1 MLCLTETFYFI
12 IIYIIKNA
20 ALSILNIYNIVSF
33 KLYKKYYYFAQMMKH
48 IAILLKKDLLLE
60 LRQQHT
66 FYGILLYIA
75 STIYVL
81 YLSLPESPEASVWNS
96 LFWVIQLF
104 VCVNTVAKSFL
115 QESRGRMLYFY
126 TITSP
131 VEFIIAKLLFNLVL
145 MLVMTLISLLLFFI
159 FLNNPVTDSLRFT
172 GIVILGGTSISL
184 VFTLMSAIAAKAQQ
198 NAALIAILGFPV
210 ILPQLLLLMRLSKAA
225 FSEVFREGAVLQLV
239 GLIAGL
245 DVLVIALA
253 VVLFPYLWKD

>member
-1 MLCLTETFYFI
+1 MI
-12 IIYIIKNA
+12 
-20 ALSILNIYNIVSF
+20 
-33 KLYKKYYYFAQMMKH
+33 KH
-48 IAILLKKDLLLE
+48 IAALLKKDILLE

-75 STIYVL
+75 STIFVL
-81 YLSLPESPEASVWNS
+81 YLSLPDNPEASVWNS

-115 QESRGRMLYFY
+115 HESRGRMLYFY
-126 TITSP
+126 SITSP
-131 VEFIIAKLLFNLVL
+131 VVFIIAKLLFNAVL
-145 MLVMTLISLLLFFI
+145 MLFMSLISLLLFFI
-159 FLNNPVTDSLRFT
+159 FLNNPVSDSLRFT

-198 NAALIAILGFPV
+198 NAALIAILGFPI

-225 FSEVFREGAVLQLV
+225 FAEVFRQGAVWQLA

-245 DVLVIALA
+245 DVLVIVMA
-253 VVLFPYLWKD
+253 VILFPYLWKD

>member
-1 MLCLTETFYFI
+1 MISRI
-12 IIYIIKNA
+12 IA
-20 ALSILNIYNIVSF
+20 
-33 KLYKKYYYFAQMMKH
+33 
-48 IAILLKKDLLLE
+48 LLKKDLLLE

-75 STIYVL
+75 STIFVL
-81 YLSLPESPEASVWNS
+81 YLSLPESPEANVWNS

-126 TITSP
+126 SITSP
-131 VEFIIAKLLFNLVL
+131 VEFILAKLFFNIIL
-145 MLVMTLISLLLFFI
+145 MLIMSMVSLSLFFI
-159 FLNNPVTDSLRFT
+159 FLDNPVTESLRFT
-172 GIVILGGTSISL
+172 GIVLLGGTSISL

-225 FSEVFREGAVLQLV
+225 FSEVFRAGAVIQLS
-239 GLIAGL
+239 GLIGL
-245 DVLVIALA
+245 MDILVIVLA
-253 VVLFPYLWKD
+253 VILFPYLWKD